1 MTISQHHRDILQAMI
16 DDKFIELQ
24 SSNGK
29 WVALSYQDAYKF
41 LYDGLIERIRIKPEP
56 KRLYGKMGDDRYIA
70 FGSSM
75 KGDTHYIDILDG
87 DIVGFGKVEK

>member
-1 MTISQHHRDILQAMI
+1 MTISQHHKNILQAMI

-29 WVALSYQDAYKF
+29 WVTSRYQDAYKF
-41 LYDGLIERIRIKPEP
+41 LQDGLFERIRIKPEP
-56 KRLYGKMGDDRYIA
+56 KRLYSKMGDDRYIA
-70 FGSSM
+70 FGAPM
-75 KGDTHYIDILDG
+75 EGDTHYIDILDG